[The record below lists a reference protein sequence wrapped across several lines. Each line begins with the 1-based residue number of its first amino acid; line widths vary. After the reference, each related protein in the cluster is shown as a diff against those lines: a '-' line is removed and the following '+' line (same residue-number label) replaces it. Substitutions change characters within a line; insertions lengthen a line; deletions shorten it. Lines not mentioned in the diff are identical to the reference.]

1 MRRARGFGAA
11 ILAAA
16 LGACASGARSDYDLS
31 YRESSAPPGFPNV
44 RFAIED
50 LRTAE
55 ILREGLTQG
64 VPHGADGH
72 FDLIALSGGGASGAF
87 AAGIISAWTESGE
100 RPDFEVVT
108 GVSTGALAAPF
119 VFLGPAYDDRLRE
132 AYTGG
137 YAANLL
143 QGRGLGAFF
152 GSGVFRSQPLRALI
166 ERFVDAQLLEAIA
179 AEHRAG
185 RVLLVATTNLDQ
197 ERGVLWNM
205 GEIAARGGPEALE
218 LFRDVLQASASIP
231 GAFPPVMIEAQMQD
245 ENGAQRGAPFDEM
258 HVDGGVLNPFV
269 ALPQM
274 LWTWRAQG
282 QTLEG
287 GRIWVIVNGKAAP
300 VAVLMRDAAPDVLG
314 RALDA
319 SLKANLRANLTAN
332 RVFAERNGMQFHV
345 AAIPPDFAGGDSL
358 DFSPAAMLDTYEL
371 GLRLMREGKAWAYG
385 WEAQVQLPEGVQ
397 SVEDVARAQEESA
410 ERARPR

>member
-1 MRRARGFGAA
+1 MHRFAA
-11 ILAAA
+11 VAA
-16 LGACASGARSDYDLS
+16 LALMSACASGTRSDFGLAQL
-31 YRESSAPPGFPNV
+31 ENAVPVGFPDV

-50 LRTAE
+50 ASAAA
-55 ILREGLTQG
+55 IIQEGLAAG
-64 VPHGADGH
+64 VPHGADGR

-87 AAGIISAWTESGE
+87 AAGVISGWTETGE

-143 QGRGLGAFF
+143 QGRGLSTFF
-152 GSGVFRSQPLRALI
+152 GSGFFRAEPLRELI
-166 ERFVDAQLLEAIA
+166 ERFVDEDLLAAIA
-179 AEHRAG
+179 EEHRKG
-185 RVLLVATTNLDQ
+185 RILLVATTNLDQ
-197 ERGVLWNM
+197 ERGMLWNM
-205 GEIAARGGPEALE
+205 GEIAAVGGPDALR

-231 GAFPPVMIEAQMQD
+231 GAFPPVMLQAQARGED
-245 ENGAQRGAPFDEM
+245 GAPVGAPFEEM
-258 HVDGGVLNPFV
+258 HVDGGLLNPFV

-274 LWTWRAQG
+274 LWTWRDRG
-282 QTLEG
+282 QVLEG
-287 GRIWVIVNGKAAP
+287 GRIWVVVNGKAAP

-319 SLKANLRANLTAN
+319 SLKANLRANIMAN
-332 RVFAERNGMQFHV
+332 RLFAARNGMEFHV

-358 DFSPAAMLDTYEL
+358 DFSPEAMLSTYEL
-371 GLRLMREGKAWAYG
+371 GLAMMRQGEAWSHG
-385 WEAQVQLPEGVQ
+385 WEDVNGVPEEIV
-397 SVEDVARAQEESA
+397 RAQA
-410 ERARPR
+410 EREAAAAATRR

>member
-1 MRRARGFGAA
+1 MRL
-11 ILAAA
+11 LAAFAA
-16 LGACASGARSDYDLS
+16 LMLASACASGARSDFGLS
-31 YRESSAPPGFPNV
+31 LRENAAPVGFPDV

-50 LRTAE
+50 ARAAALMTQ
-55 ILREGLTQG
+55 GLTQG

-72 FDLIALSGGGASGAF
+72 FDIIALSGGGASGAF
-87 AAGIISAWTESGE
+87 AAGVISAWTDRGD

-152 GSGVFRSQPLRALI
+152 GSGVFRAQPLRELI
-166 ERFVDAQLLEAIA
+166 ERFVDAPLLEAIA
-179 AEHRAG
+179 EEHRKG

-197 ERGVLWNM
+197 ERGMLWNM

-231 GAFPPVMIEAQMQD
+231 GAFPPVMLQAQVRGED
-245 ENGAQRGAPFDEM
+245 GALTGEPFDEM

-274 LWTWRAQG
+274 LWTWRDRG
-282 QTLEG
+282 QVLEG
-287 GRIWVIVNGKAAP
+287 GRIWVVVNGKAAP
-300 VAVLMRDAAPDVLG
+300 VATLMRDAAPDVLG

-319 SLKANLRANLTAN
+319 SLKANLRANITAN
-332 RVFAERNGMQFHV
+332 RLFAVRNGMEFHV

-358 DFSPAAMLDTYEL
+358 DFSPAAMLTTYEL
-371 GLRLMREGKAWAYG
+371 GLRLMRDGAAWASG
-385 WEAQVQLPEGVQ
+385 WETPANVPADMVSEPPAPEA
-397 SVEDVARAQEESA
+397 SR
-410 ERARPR
+410 R